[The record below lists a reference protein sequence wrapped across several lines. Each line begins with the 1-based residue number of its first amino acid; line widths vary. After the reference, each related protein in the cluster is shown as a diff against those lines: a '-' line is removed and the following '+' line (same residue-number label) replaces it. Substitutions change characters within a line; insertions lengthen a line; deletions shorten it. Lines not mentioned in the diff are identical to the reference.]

1 MNESLSCWSAIEL
14 YEEYIKAVHSQL
26 KAERILNELRSA
38 ALRFWVEE
46 LGFTRSTSGRKMTL
60 AEIESAKQ
68 LLQKLGVSVLLT
80 ARQTLQ
86 QAFEN
91 QNATVATRNT
101 YGNRFNQFLSWCE
114 TQEWWSDQDSWK
126 ARVKQQCCPVRKNS
140 YGLISNAPL
149 TERRGQYLKYGL
161 KQKDTPAPLQKELD
175 DFYRYLTEPEW
186 PLRVVKSIEESSAL
200 EYIKDIRLILGWC
213 CHHRTPSI
221 VVSQLRL
228 SHLIPVATQEDL
240 ENLTPSQQAKLW
252 KEHKQSLETLLC
264 NYFRFLREV
273 IHSTSPRTKRNK
285 LEALSALAKF
295 MYMSEVEENND
306 YALLPLFKVLNNHLE
321 TARKDISEWV
331 KNRQSVS
338 DFEKKWPDTEE
349 GETALGVVR
358 AKIVEPL
365 RQECRPRN
373 SVGRFRRGSI
383 IATSYQHYLK
393 WSLMAD
399 IPSRRQQEYRTARIA
414 LTCPV
419 QRPESVPPDG
429 LYHPL
434 PPAEV
439 REKRWDGT
447 IKDNYLYFTYVHK
460 KKQYPQGVWVLD
472 VQHYKTRK
480 SHAAQSIVIPNR
492 QLAFV

>member
-1 MNESLSCWSAIEL
+1 
-14 YEEYIKAVHSQL
+14 
-26 KAERILNELRSA
+26 
-38 ALRFWVEE
+38 
-46 LGFTRSTSGRKMTL
+46 
-60 AEIESAKQ
+60 
-68 LLQKLGVSVLLT
+68 
-80 ARQTLQ
+80 
-86 QAFEN
+86 
-91 QNATVATRNT
+91 
-101 YGNRFNQFLSWCE
+101 
-114 TQEWWSDQDSWK
+114 
-126 ARVKQQCCPVRKNS
+126 
-140 YGLISNAPL
+140 
-149 TERRGQYLKYGL
+149 
-161 KQKDTPAPLQKELD
+161 
-175 DFYRYLTEPEW
+175 
-186 PLRVVKSIEESSAL
+186 
-200 EYIKDIRLILGWC
+200 
-213 CHHRTPSI
+213 
-221 VVSQLRL
+221 VSQLRL